1 MLPMLIYLL
10 LQLALNCWVH
20 YLIIKKLPASFHRML
35 TCISIWVFPLF
46 GAPFALLELPR
57 RPRTPLWQTP
67 EKLPSGFISEKRLS
81 ADAYTQIVLADI
93 KPYSIIDNFKYCN
106 GLPILDWWHFQL
118 WLGGI
123 HDTQARQEAILFA
136 QRAWLFAL
144 KQTIGPHCYLYE
156 SEQAFVLATLEP
168 NVIVASAQFIV
179 KTRKNIARILP
190 DVACFPDKF
199 KSILLIFDDEASY
212 QRYSSIFYQA
222 KEGRAQSGG
231 MFIAQD
237 CCPHF
242 ITKQDDLLLVE
253 PIITH
258 ELTHSA
264 LAWLDIPLWLN
275 EGLAVTLERRLH
287 SRYLT
292 RKLNAEEL
300 LDDLRNFWDE
310 WRIQE
315 FWSGTSFHRSDEGT
329 KLSYELAHIL
339 VENLAHQPKEFLR
352 FIQAANKQDA
362 GVKAAREIMLLDLG
376 AMICQLIDVNV
387 TSEWSPQ
394 VAVFN

>member
-1 MLPMLIYLL
+1 MVPFLIYLV
-10 LQLALNCWVH
+10 LQLGLNCWVH
-20 YLIIKKLPASFHRML
+20 YFVIRKLPIGFGRTL
-35 TCISIWVFPLF
+35 TCIGIWVIPLL
-46 GAPFALLELPR
+46 GASFALAELPR

-67 EKLPSGFISEKRLS
+67 EKLPSGFISEKNLPV
-81 ADAYTQIVLADI
+81 DAYSEIVFAGS
-93 KPYSIIDNFKYCN
+93 KPYSIRDNFKYRN
-106 GLPILDWWHFQL
+106 GLPILDWQHFQL
-118 WLGGI
+118 WLNGVDDL
-123 HDTQARQEAILFA
+123 HVRQEAILFA

-199 KSILLIFDDEASY
+199 KSILLVFDDEAGY
-212 QRYSSIFYQA
+212 QRYSSIFSHTN
-222 KEGRAQSGG
+222 EGRVQSSG

-310 WRIQE
+310 WQIQE
-315 FWSGTSFHRSDEGT
+315 FWSGTSFHRNDEGT

-339 VENLAHQPKEFLR
+339 VENLAHQLQEFLR
-352 FIQAANKQDA
+352 FIHAANKQDGGA
-362 GVKAAREIMLLDLG
+362 KAAKEILSLDLG

-387 TSEWSPQ
+387 TGEWSPQ
-394 VAVFN
+394 VAVPN